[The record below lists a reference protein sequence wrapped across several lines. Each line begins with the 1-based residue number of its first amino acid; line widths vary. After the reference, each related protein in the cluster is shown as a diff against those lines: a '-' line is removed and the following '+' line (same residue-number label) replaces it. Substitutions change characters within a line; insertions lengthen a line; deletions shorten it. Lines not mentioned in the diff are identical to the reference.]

1 VIATTRN
8 RERFSMLE
16 KLGAERCEIERRDL
30 SKQITEAKKI
40 DAILDLVG
48 NSVVLDS
55 LQILHSELP
64 ASRCRT
70 YLFKR
75 SPKTPRPDGL
85 RSSRQRSL
93 ASTRYARLI
102 ASWRP
107 IRL

>member
-1 VIATTRN
+1 MIATTRN

-48 NSVVLDS
+48 NSVVL
-55 LQILHSELP
+55 E
-64 ASRCRT
+64 
-70 YLFKR
+70 
-75 SPKTPRPDGL
+75 RPDGL

-93 ASTRYARLI
+93 ASMRYARLI